1 MLDEIIFFEARVFR
15 RFCEQVK
22 VSPTEANKLFDKY
35 GIWKYIEDGYD
46 MLHLSSDECA
56 IEDILEILKVNGVQY
71 ETC

>member
-22 VSPTEANKLFDKY
+22 VYPTEANKLFDKY
-35 GIWKYIEDGYD
+35 GIWKYIEDSYD